1 MAVKMLFLL
10 LLTACPV
17 LAQVHIQ
24 NPKHLPVPEEKA
36 QVIFNTACRV
46 VADEFHVPHSQLA
59 FSLVLVLGEESQR
72 YTANEE
78 TGTYAVY
85 LRQWDPVQFADSAM
99 RLAVQRLVPPQRR
112 NRMLTAILFR
122 SREIAPI
129 SVEEIRKGVG
139 RPQPAGPATAVAKG
153 SVPHP

>member
-17 LAQVHIQ
+17 LAQVQIQ
-24 NPKHLPVPEEKA
+24 NPKHLPVPEYKA
-36 QVIFNTACRV
+36 QVIFSTACRV
-46 VADEFHVPHSQLA
+46 VAEEFHVPQSQLA
-59 FSLVLVLGEESQR
+59 FPVVLFLGEKSQR
-72 YTANEE
+72 YTADEG

-112 NRMLTAILFR
+112 NRMLTAILYR
-122 SREIAPI
+122 SNEIAPV
-129 SVEEIRKGVG
+129 SVEEIRKGCG
-139 RPQPAGPATAVAKG
+139 HSQPAGSATALAKG
-153 SVPHP
+153 AFPHP